1 MQGRDIGTYLDALSG
16 AIGRELGRDL
26 GYGCVTMTSQ
36 GAHDDMDFRTFLRSR
51 EGILRAFR
59 QADWDS
65 VEDFRE
71 LRQLGREVEEAMM
84 EATGGI
90 NTHKGLVFLQTFLIL
105 AWVRGVSWDG
115 LMPYIQDLAAP
126 LRADYREEAFSKSA
140 LLNREGVRDI
150 RQIPLSG
157 YAFFFRGMED
167 FRSMDDGDL
176 TLHLLARVDDTTTIA
191 RSSLPMLRKLQAR
204 AGEILTMAPRERA
217 RAAGDLSSYYVDKR
231 ISSGGVADL
240 FTTIRTLEAL
250 SWA

>member
-1 MQGRDIGTYLDALSG
+1 MQGREIGTYLDALGG
-16 AIGRELGRDL
+16 AIDRELDRDL

-59 QADWDS
+59 RADWDS
-65 VEDFRE
+65 VEDFRD
-71 LRQLGREVEEAMM
+71 LRQLGLEVEEAMM

-105 AWVRGVSWDG
+105 AWVRGVVWDD
-115 LMPYIQDLAAP
+115 LTPHIRDLAAP
-126 LRADYREEAFSKSA
+126 LRADYREGAFPKSA

-157 YAFFFRGMED
+157 YAFLLQGIED

-176 TLHLLARVDDTTTIA
+176 TLQLLARVDDTTTIA

-204 AGEILTMAPRERA
+204 AGEILTMPPKERA
-217 RAAGDLSSYYVDKR
+217 RAAKDLSSYYVDQK

-250 SWA
+250 PWA